1 MFCVGL
7 GVLVGN
13 GWVEDTAELG
23 DEGKAGLHHI
33 LVLAI
38 TQRVM
43 PDTEPAN
50 DLDVA
55 DILKVAG
62 LSVLYALVTLAS
74 LFFLVW
80 LIKMIWNIG

>member
-1 MFCVGL
+1 LRRRGTV
-7 GVLVGN
+7 
-13 GWVEDTAELG
+13 
-23 DEGKAGLHHI
+23 LHHA

-38 TQRVM
+38 TDRVM

-50 DLDVA
+50 DLPAA

-74 LFFLVW
+74 LFFVVW

>member
-1 MFCVGL
+1 ML
-7 GVLVGN
+7 SLLRPRS
-13 GWVEDTAELG
+13 T
-23 DEGKAGLHHI
+23 GLHHI

-38 TQRVM
+38 TKRVM

-50 DLDVA
+50 DLDAA

>member
-1 MFCVGL
+1 VQVVFAIAL
-7 GVLVGN
+7 TSSQY
-13 GWVEDTAELG
+13 W
-23 DEGKAGLHHI
+23 LHHI

-38 TQRVM
+38 TERVM

-62 LSVLYALVTLAS
+62 ISVLYALVTLAS

>member
-1 MFCVGL
+1 
-7 GVLVGN
+7 
-13 GWVEDTAELG
+13 
-23 DEGKAGLHHI
+23 
-33 LVLAI
+33 
-38 TQRVM
+38 M

-74 LFFLVW
+74 LFFLVLANQDDLEYRLGQGTW
-80 LIKMIWNIG
+80 GPCRDAYRKAKPEAAA